1 MSISERYVS
10 ANGVTLWTATQGT
23 GPPVVLCHGGPGIYD
38 YLGPVAAMIEDVAT
52 VHRYDQRGCG
62 RSEDVGPYDVA
73 TFVEDLD
80 ALRAYW
86 GYEAWTIVGH
96 SWGAH
101 LALLYAIQYPE
112 RTARLVYM
120 SGTGIDPAWHQDYR
134 RNREA
139 KLSPEERQRLRR
151 LRQQRLTATGEE
163 LERIKEEES
172 CLLGKTELYD
182 VTRLDNVPR
191 YDRFP
196 INYSLNAA
204 LNAQNNRMEE
214 TGRLGAKVSQVR
226 APTLVLDGEGDPRP
240 RWARAQVA
248 QLIPNSRHATIAR
261 AGHEPWI
268 EQPEATAR
276 ALRDFLLRPL
286 HNPGLAARTNTHP
299 NPLPEEDEE
308 TFA

>member
-1 MSISERYVS
+1 MSVTEQQVS

-23 GPPVVLCHGGPGIYD
+23 GLPVVLCHGGPGIYD
-38 YLGPVAAMIEDVAT
+38 YLGPVAAMIDDVAT

-62 RSEDVGPYDVA
+62 RSQDIGPYEVG
-73 TFVEDLD
+73 TFVDDLD

-101 LALLYAIQYPE
+101 LALMYAIRYPE

-139 KLSPEERQRLRR
+139 KLLPADRERLRR
-151 LRQQRLTATGEE
+151 LSEQRLTAMGEE
-163 LERIKEEES
+163 LERIEEEES
-172 CLLGKTELYD
+172 SLRGRTELYD
-182 VTRLDNVPR
+182 VTRLDDVSR

-196 INYSLNAA
+196 INYSLNSA
-204 LNAQNNRMEE
+204 LNAENNHVEE
-214 TGRLGAKVSQVR
+214 AGRLGCEVSQVS
-226 APTLVLDGEGDPRP
+226 ASTLVLDGEGDPRP

-248 QLIPNSRHATIAR
+248 ELIPNSRHVTIAR

-268 EQPEATAR
+268 EHPELTGR
-276 ALRDFLLRPL
+276 VLRDFLMEPL
-286 HNPGLAARTNTHP
+286 
-299 NPLPEEDEE
+299 
-308 TFA
+308 

>member
-1 MSISERYVS
+1 MSVSEQHVS
-10 ANGVTLWTATQGT
+10 ANGVTLWTATQGM
-23 GPPVVLCHGGPGIYD
+23 GPPAVLCHGGPGIYD
-38 YLGPVAAMIEDVAT
+38 YLGPIAAMIDDVAT

-62 RSEDVGPYDVA
+62 RSEDLGPYDV
-73 TFVEDLD
+73 TTLVDDLD

-86 GYEAWTIVGH
+86 GYEAWTIIGH

-120 SGTGIDPAWHQDYR
+120 SGTGIDPAWHQEYR

-139 KLSPEERQRLRR
+139 KLPPADRQRLRLLNR
-151 LRQQRLTATGEE
+151 QRLTATGEE
-163 LERIKEEES
+163 LERIKEEEAS
-172 CLLGKTELYD
+172 LLGRTELYD
-182 VTRLDNVPR
+182 VTRLDDVPR

-196 INYSLNAA
+196 INYSLNSA
-204 LNAQNNRMEE
+204 LNAQNNQMEE
-214 TGRLGAKVSQVR
+214 TGRLGSKVSQVR

-240 RWARAQVA
+240 RWARAQIA

-276 ALRDFLLRPL
+276 ALRDFLMDPRKFPNRPL
-286 HNPGLAARTNTHP
+286 SVNGRWGCENLRCYGPS
-299 NPLPEEDEE
+299 
-308 TFA
+308 

>member
-1 MSISERYVS
+1 MSVSERCVS
-10 ANGVTLWTATQGT
+10 ANGATLWTATQGS
-23 GPPVVLCHGGPGIYD
+23 GPPAVLCHGGPGIYD
-38 YLGPVAAMIEDVAT
+38 YLGPVAAMIDDIAT

-62 RSEDVGPYDVA
+62 RSEDVEPYDVA
-73 TFVEDLD
+73 AFVDDLD

-86 GYEAWTIVGH
+86 GYEAWTVIGH

-101 LALLYAIQYPE
+101 LALLYAVQYPE
-112 RTARLVYM
+112 CTARLVYM

-139 KLSPEERQRLRR
+139 KLPPAERERLQILNRR
-151 LRQQRLTATGEE
+151 RSTVTGEE
-163 LERIKEEES
+163 LEGIKKEEAS
-172 CLLGKTELYD
+172 LLGKTELYD
-182 VTRLDNVPR
+182 VTRLDDVPR
-191 YDRFP
+191 YDHFP

-214 TGRLGAKVSQVR
+214 TGGLGAKVSQVR

-240 RWARAQVA
+240 RWARAEVA
-248 QLIPNSRHATIAR
+248 QLIPNSRHLTIAR

-276 ALRDFLLRPL
+276 ELRDFLMDPV
-286 HNPGLAARTNTHP
+286 
-299 NPLPEEDEE
+299 
-308 TFA
+308 

>member
-1 MSISERYVS
+1 MSISEQHVS
-10 ANGVTLWTATQGT
+10 ANGVSIWTATQGC

-38 YLGPVAAMIEDVAT
+38 YLGPVAAMIDDVAT

-62 RSEDVGPYDVA
+62 RSQDVGPYDVA
-73 TFVEDLD
+73 TFVDDLD

-86 GYEAWTIVGH
+86 GYEAWTIIGH

-101 LALLYAIQYPE
+101 LALMYAIQYPE
-112 RTARLVYM
+112 RTARLVYL

-139 KLSPEERQRLRR
+139 KLLPAERQRFR
-151 LRQQRLTATGEE
+151 LLNTQRLTARGEE
-163 LERIKEEES
+163 LERIEEEES
-172 CLLGKTELYD
+172 SLLGRTELYD
-182 VTRLDNVPR
+182 VTRLNDVAR
-191 YDRFP
+191 FDRFP
-196 INYSLNAA
+196 INHSLNSA
-204 LNAQNNRMEE
+204 LNAENNHMEE
-214 TGRLGAKVSQVR
+214 AGRLGSKVSQVR

-248 QLIPNSRHATIAR
+248 QLIPNSRHVTIAR

-276 ALRDFLLRPL
+276 ALRDFLIDPM
-286 HNPGLAARTNTHP
+286 
-299 NPLPEEDEE
+299 
-308 TFA
+308 

>member
-1 MSISERYVS
+1 MSIHERRVS

-23 GPPVVLCHGGPGIYD
+23 GPPAVLCHGGPGIYD

-62 RSEDVGPYDVA
+62 RSEDVGPYEVM

-80 ALRAYW
+80 ALRACW
-86 GYEAWTIVGH
+86 GHETWTIIGH

-120 SGTGIDPAWHQDYR
+120 SGTGIDPAWHEEYR
-134 RNREA
+134 WNREA
-139 KLSPEERQRLRR
+139 KLPPAERERLR
-151 LRQQRLTATGEE
+151 LLKQQQLTATGEE
-163 LERIKEEES
+163 LEGIREEEAS
-172 CLLGKTELYD
+172 LLGRTELYD
-182 VTRLDNVPR
+182 VTRLDDVPR
-191 YDRFP
+191 YDHFP

-204 LNAQNNRMEE
+204 LNAQNNRIED
-214 TGRLGAKVSQVR
+214 TGGLGAKVSQVR

-240 RWARAQVA
+240 RWARAQLA

-261 AGHEPWI
+261 AGHESWV
-268 EQPEATAR
+268 EQPEATAS
-276 ALRDFLLRPL
+276 ALRDFLMDPV
-286 HNPGLAARTNTHP
+286 
-299 NPLPEEDEE
+299 
-308 TFA
+308 

>member
-73 TFVEDLD
+73 AFVDDLE

-86 GYEAWTIVGH
+86 GYEAWTVIGH

-101 LALLYAIQYPE
+101 LALLYAIHYPE
-112 RTARLVYM
+112 HTARLVYM
-120 SGTGIDPAWHQDYR
+120 SGTGIDPGWHQEYR

-139 KLSPEERQRLRR
+139 KLPPAERERLRL
-151 LRQQRLTATGEE
+151 LRQQQRTATGEE
-163 LERIKEEES
+163 LERLKAEEAS
-172 CLLGKTELYD
+172 LLGKTELYD
-182 VTRLDNVPR
+182 VTRLDDVPR

-204 LNAQNNRMEE
+204 LNAQNNQTEE
-214 TGRLGAKVSQVR
+214 TGGLGARVSEVR

-248 QLIPNSRHATIAR
+248 QRIPDGRHATIPR

-268 EQPEATAR
+268 EQPGATAR
-276 ALRDFLLRPL
+276 ILRDFLTDPV
-286 HNPGLAARTNTHP
+286 
-299 NPLPEEDEE
+299 
-308 TFA
+308 